1 MSTCCASASPLP
13 APSQSNQMHARAPC
27 IYNERQEDRKHKR
40 MPHGV
45 KGNIFLFQVKAIK
58 CIACSCTQPH
68 LQREVRRKH
77 KRQPLPVPSNVDNS
91 NQMNAFTKHTGNEKR
106 QEEAT
111 AVQVWQSNASCCTK
125 IQCHRKAQEKC
136 SQNTTQ
142 PPKPQTKHN
151 QTKPERLQL
160 SNTAQAKCDS
170 CPQASGSRF
179 HMQLLHYAQVTSF

>member
-13 APSQSNQMHARAPC
+13 PPSHSNQMHARAPC

-91 NQMNAFTKHTGNEKR
+91 NQMIAFTKHTLVKREAMRRGKRKLLQSKFGNQMPPVAQRYNVTEKLKK
-106 QEEAT
+106 
-111 AVQVWQSNASCCTK
+111 NALKILRSLRSCK
-125 IQCHRKAQEKC
+125 P
-136 SQNTTQ
+136 NTT
-142 PPKPQTKHN
+142 KPN
-151 QTKPERLQL
+151 QRGCSYQI
-160 SNTAQAKCDS
+160 
-170 CPQASGSRF
+170 
-179 HMQLLHYAQVTSF
+179 LHKQSVTPGLRQSFPHAIVALWST